1 MSKDGINS
9 KDFIIGTL
17 IGGIIGA
24 TTALFLTPKSGKELR
39 NNLNEQATS
48 VKEKTEKWKNTAVER
63 GTELVAATKEKSSDL
78 VGAVSGQSTQ
88 LFSKVKDFR
97 NHNTIQE
104 TGLENPEDTVEES
117 KDKTVGQAGEEV
129 VENSEQPSNYTEED
143 IKKKLEET
151 QQAFEEAESK
161 IE

>member
-1 MSKDGINS
+1 MMSKDGINS
-9 KDFIIGTL
+9 KDFLIGTL

-48 VKEKTEKWKNTAVER
+48 VKEKTEKWKNTAVDR
-63 GTELVAATKEKSSDL
+63 GTELVAATKEKSQDL
-78 VGAVSGQSTQ
+78 VGVVSGQSSQ
-88 LFSKVKDFR
+88 LLNKVKDFR
-97 NHNTIQE
+97 NHNTVQE
-104 TGLENPEDTVEES
+104 EDVVASVEDIAEEINDEQAVKEVKDSSLE
-117 KDKTVGQAGEEV
+117 
-129 VENSEQPSNYTEED
+129 PSSYSEED